1 MNRGLFSQSNV
12 SIKKKLNTK
21 CLLPWGQTLPRYSI
35 QNPHIFRQNIVLCTP
50 SSPRVVL
57 VALCISR
64 WTSLS
69 LHVPRTH
76 KNAEYALCIFADRC
90 LLRFYRKSPDNNIH
104 FFFTYQSSPELEN
117 SSFKIH
123 KCFVN
128 SIVIKSRFMQRL
140 KKWYWRPNIVCQT
153 KN

>member
-12 SIKKKLNTK
+12 SIKKTWIQSVYCHGDRHCQGIVSRTPTSFVK
-21 CLLPWGQTLPRYSI
+21 TL
-35 QNPHIFRQNIVLCTP
+35 
-50 SSPRVVL
+50 SSVPPPPPRVVL